1 MIRFFSKSKTCAKK
15 RLLNCIQADRLTIL
29 NTEKIRMEI
38 ENILLK
44 YVELEG
50 EVSLNVTVDSKNKRY
65 ITAGALI
72 K

>member
-1 MIRFFSKSKTCAKK
+1 MIRFFNKSKNCAKK
-15 RLLNCIQADRLTIL
+15 RLLSCIQADRLTVL
-29 NTEKIRMEI
+29 NTEKIRIEI

-44 YVELEG
+44 YVELESN
-50 EVSLNVTVDSKNKRY
+50 VSLNITVDDKNKRY